1 MGNDSE
7 RDSFVYIEQ
16 EEDSNRYAN
25 IEITEK
31 TFMEP
36 DEFSDLEWKNYS
48 SDSYQRAAL
57 VSFGN
62 ERIEQREYGDFLNDI

>member
-7 RDSFVYIEQ
+7 RDSFVYLGP

-36 DEFSDLEWKNYS
+36 DEFLDLEWKNYS

-57 VSFGN
+57 VSFEN